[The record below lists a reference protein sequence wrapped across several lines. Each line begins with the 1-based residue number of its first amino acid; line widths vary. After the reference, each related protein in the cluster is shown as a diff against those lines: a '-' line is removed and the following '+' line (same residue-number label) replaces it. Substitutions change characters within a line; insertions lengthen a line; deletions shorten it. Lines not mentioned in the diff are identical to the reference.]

1 MGTRSVEIGIVSDP
15 GLAADV
21 GADVAARLPGV
32 LQERIRDR
40 IEWNVHHRCHPL
52 VAGEQ
57 TRLADVAAAD
67 LPDESAWDL
76 TVLLTDLP
84 RRDGRQP
91 VPSETS
97 ADSGLVVVSLPALG
111 ALRLGS
117 RVERVIVTAVAEMLD
132 LEARVHRPRVR
143 SPLGGRVQLLVGMV
157 RANRPW
163 RLFTGLSQALVG
175 VFGTAALVMLNS
187 TSMELGDTLGA
198 GRLSL
203 IAVVSCLALTIW
215 LIVDHELWERP
226 EDAQTKQ
233 LARLYNTATA
243 VTLLLGVICFY
254 FALLAL
260 LTVVSVVVYDPQVL
274 HTTLRHDPTWADRL
288 GIVWLAA
295 SAAMIGGALGS
306 GLEHDDVVRQ
316 AAYGERQRRRSE
328 SNQTQDD

>member
-1 MGTRSVEIGIVSDP
+1 
-15 GLAADV
+15 
-21 GADVAARLPGV
+21 
-32 LQERIRDR
+32 
-40 IEWNVHHRCHPL
+40 
-52 VAGEQ
+52 
-57 TRLADVAAAD
+57 
-67 LPDESAWDL
+67 
-76 TVLLTDLP
+76 
-84 RRDGRQP
+84 
-91 VPSETS
+91 
-97 ADSGLVVVSLPALG
+97 
-111 ALRLGS
+111 
-117 RVERVIVTAVAEMLD
+117 
-132 LEARVHRPRVR
+132 
-143 SPLGGRVQLLVGMV
+143 
-157 RANRPW
+157 
-163 RLFTGLSQALVG
+163 
-175 VFGTAALVMLNS
+175 
-187 TSMELGDTLGA
+187 
-198 GRLSL
+198 
-203 IAVVSCLALTIW
+203 

-288 GIVWLAA
+288 GIVWLAG